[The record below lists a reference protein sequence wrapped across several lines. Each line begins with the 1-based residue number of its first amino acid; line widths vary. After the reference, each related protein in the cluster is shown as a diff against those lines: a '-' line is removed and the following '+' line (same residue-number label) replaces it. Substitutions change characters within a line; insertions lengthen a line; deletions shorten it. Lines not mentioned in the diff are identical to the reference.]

1 MYSGTD
7 SGFACFIPRLRDPLF
22 QGSSDSLEHAYIQV
36 VHRGK
41 QHCTR
46 VHAEHAFASMVAG
59 PPHAWP
65 CAPLGLIMDRPEG
78 IGSTRS
84 GVLL

>member
-1 MYSGTD
+1 MPCMHCRTD

-22 QGSSDSLEHAYIQV
+22 QGSSDTLEHVYSQV

-46 VHAEHAFASMVAG
+46 VPAEHAFASIDCC
-59 PPHAWP
+59 W
-65 CAPLGLIMDRPEG
+65 
-78 IGSTRS
+78 STPRMAMWVHHK
-84 GVLL
+84 G